1 MAGLIGRIGEYEQGK
16 EEWTQYCE
24 RLEYYFAA
32 NGVLE
37 EAKKKSI
44 FLTVIGSSSYK
55 LYTKEFDITTKT
67 RRQDSGGID
76 YSTTTPSQPDTIR
89 NSAAIPI

>member
-1 MAGLIGRIGEYEQGK
+1 MAGHGLIGRIGEYEQGK
-16 EEWTQYCE
+16 EEWTPYYE

-37 EAKKKSI
+37 ETKKKSI
-44 FLTVIGSSSYK
+44 FFIFLQA
-55 LYTKEFDITTKT
+55 TKEFDITTKT
-67 RRQDSGGID
+67 RRQDPEGID
-76 YSTTTPSQPDTIR
+76 YSTTTPSQPDTVR

>member
-37 EAKKKSI
+37 EAKKVDFPHSYRFI
-44 FLTVIGSSSYK
+44 FLQA
-55 LYTKEFDITTKT
+55 TKEFDITTKT
-67 RRQDSGGID
+67 RRQYPGGTD

-89 NSAAIPI
+89 NNAAIPI